1 MRKQQQQERKDYV
14 IEKDENINRFPI
26 SLILGCTFSVF

>member
-1 MRKQQQQERKDYV
+1 MRKQQKRKDYV

-26 SLILGCTFSVF
+26 SFILGCTFSIF